1 MTTNYTIRVET
12 PADYA
17 EVSNLIRESFWNVYA
32 PGCTEHYVTEHL
44 RKSEGFIKELSFV
57 MEKDGR
63 IIGQNLFF
71 KAEITASDG
80 TKLPVLTMGPICI
93 ANDLKRQGYGKI
105 LLDYSFEKAA
115 ELGFGAVFF
124 EGNID
129 FYGKSGC
136 EYASKY
142 GIRYHTIPE
151 GQDPS
156 YQCFFLCRILK
167 PGYLGNFKGVY
178 APPKEYFV
186 AEENPEAFE
195 AYDAKFPKKEKLKLP
210 GQLV

>member
-1 MTTNYTIRVET
+1 MTTNYTIRQET

-17 EVSNLIRESFWNVYA
+17 EVSNLVRESFWNVYA
-32 PGCTEHYVTEHL
+32 PGCTEHYVIEHL
-44 RKSEGFIKELSFV
+44 RKSAGFIKELAFV
-57 MEKDGR
+57 MEKDDR
-63 IIGQNLFF
+63 IIGQNIFF
-71 KAEITASDG
+71 KAEITAADG
-80 TKLPVLTMGPICI
+80 SKLPVLTMGPICI

-105 LLDYSFEKAA
+105 LLDYSFEKAK
-115 ELGFGAVFF
+115 ELGFTAAFF

-142 GIRYHTIPE
+142 GVRYHLIPE
-151 GQDPS
+151 GTDPAE
-156 YQCFFLCRILK
+156 QCFFLCKVLNGGIPK
-167 PGYLGNFKGVY
+167 NFKGVY

-186 AEENPEAFE
+186 AQENPEDFE
-195 AYDAKFPKKEKLKLP
+195 AYDSKFPKKEKLKLP

>member
-17 EVSNLIRESFWNVYA
+17 EVSNLVRESFWNVYA
-32 PGCTEHYVTEHL
+32 PGCTEHYVIEHL

-57 MEKDGR
+57 MEKNGR
-63 IIGQNLFF
+63 IIGQNIFF
-71 KAEITASDG
+71 KTEITAFDG
-80 TKLPVLTMGPICI
+80 TKIPVLTMGPICI

-142 GIRYHTIPE
+142 NIRYHSIPE
-151 GQDPS
+151 GADPRC
-156 YQCFFLCRILK
+156 QCFFL
-167 PGYLGNFKGVY
+167 
-178 APPKEYFV
+178 
-186 AEENPEAFE
+186 
-195 AYDAKFPKKEKLKLP
+195 
-210 GQLV
+210 